1 MEGLLAK
8 YNRSRKISKGVT
20 EFNRTGKTKEE
31 RDVVK
36 APIEDNKDGFIY
48 LYVASKDTQFI
59 PESPVLGSVVEFF
72 NKDSAYITYKLMD
85 SNPAGLL
92 FLDIQEGKKYLGE
105 GYGLE
110 VLKTQLASAG
120 VSDQDIESV
129 VLGVSDENVPGSFS
143 LTETVSIVS
152 AAGFDGFVYSSPL
165 DKKSFIMWSGVSD
178 LRVVSYST
186 DLGLTWVAVD

>member
-1 MEGLLAK
+1 MEGLIAK
-8 YNRSRKISKGVT
+8 YSRGRKISKGVA

-31 RDVVK
+31 REVVK

-48 LYVASKDTQFI
+48 LYVISKDPQFV
-59 PESPVLGSVVEFF
+59 PESPTLGSVVESF
-72 NKDSAYITYKLMD
+72 NKDSAYITYKLMN

-92 FLDIQEGKKYLGE
+92 FLDIPEGKKYLGE
-105 GYGLE
+105 GYGIE

-120 VSDQDIESV
+120 VTDQDIEAV
-129 VLGVSDENVPGSFS
+129 VLCVSDENVPGSFNI
-143 LTETVSIVS
+143 TEMVSIVS

-165 DKKSFIMWSGVSD
+165 DKKAFIMWSGVAD
-178 LRVVSYST
+178 LRVMSYST